1 MVHHAALTSLFLVL
15 TLIVPM
21 SQAHAQ
27 QVAQDTGSMHN
38 RITITI
44 GEKAFA
50 ATLADNPTA
59 DAFRKLLPLSITM
72 SELNGNEKLFRL
84 PANLPT
90 QESVPPS
97 IQAGDLML
105 YGARTVVLFYKSFPT
120 VYSYTRIGRIDDPA
134 GLAAA
139 VGAGSVAVNIE
150 AAPARHP

>member
-15 TLIVPM
+15 TVIVSR
-21 SQAHAQ
+21 SQVHTQ

-59 DAFRKLLPLSITM
+59 EAFRKLLPLSITM

-84 PANLPT
+84 PADLPT

-97 IQAGDLML
+97 IQTGDLML
-105 YGARTVVLFYKSFPT
+105 YGARTLVLFYKSFPT
-120 VYSYTRIGRIDDPA
+120 VYSYTRIGRIDDTA
-134 GLAAA
+134 GLAVA
-139 VGAGSVAVNIE
+139 VGSGSVTVKVE
-150 AAPARHP
+150 ATR

>member
-1 MVHHAALTSLFLVL
+1 MAPYAALMSLVVMAL
-15 TLIVPM
+15 TCPM
-21 SQAHAQ
+21 SQAQPQSA
-27 QVAQDTGSMHN
+27 AQDTSAMSH

-44 GEKAFA
+44 GDKAFA
-50 ATLADNPTA
+50 ATLAHNRTA
-59 DAFRKLLPLSITM
+59 NAFRELLPLSITM

-120 VYSYTRIGRIDDPA
+120 IYSYTRIGRLDDPA
-134 GLAAA
+134 GLVAA
-139 VGAGSVAVNIE
+139 VGPGSVAVKVE
-150 AAPARHP
+150 AALANP